1 MVSNHRVCVAEAWI
15 DLYGGIIVE
24 IELNFLPFES
34 TDFSLTIYRKR
45 YGGEKRAEG
54 FFVAK
59 LPDDNRQSEKDTE
72 YFQYL
77 IALSP
82 FDGATEYQY
91 CAKENPVLMCSI
103 IWYLFKEKVKSEY
116 EGEYEIID
124 KYNKFVSFVVQK
136 FQEGTRNIKVSPYY
150 LASKNQYGFI
160 LDFSFR
166 KYDSVPY
173 GRRIQELSFS
183 IDKAGKSNANS
194 YLDKLNFTRHFID
207 KIFSSLSEL
216 KIGDFV
222 YYISNEFS
230 SLRSEELKDRE
241 YIFSAGRVDTDKLRG
256 IKNHPY
262 ASPNKQPLYVFVF
275 KEDEKDVGNELFKA
289 LSGKTYPSTFPGMK
303 KMFDCELSTSTVTS
317 IIVDLDKESEDNL
330 IRQLQDIVDNNR
342 DKQIIG
348 IFIDSYSDNISY
360 SLNYTRIK
368 HTFFSLGIPLQAVRK
383 HRILASDGLKWAASG
398 IGLQI
403 LSKLGGIPWLVKPST
418 ADCLIFGIGM
428 AHEINE
434 RRNEGC
440 KIKKYFA
447 YSVCFDSTG
456 VYKSLGILGES
467 ENQQQYLKNL
477 EINIIA
483 QVKERLQSGNSITS
497 CVIHTPFK
505 MRNDELK
512 AIKNGLEKLKNEFSS
527 IDFTVI
533 KINTVNRFF
542 GFADNNLKIPYESSF
557 VKLSKKEYLIW
568 FDGLKHGKEYI
579 NKRIANPTHIEF
591 IYTSNDSNRMSL
603 LQDIVNLAG
612 ASWRGFNAKLVPISI
627 YYPQLIA
634 RFIRDFRKIDAKHN
648 FTNEL
653 AQFSVPWFL

>member
-1 MVSNHRVCVAEAWI
+1 M
-15 DLYGGIIVE
+15 E
-24 IELNFLPFES
+24 IELSFLPFES
-34 TDFSLTIYRKR
+34 TDFSLTVYRKR
-45 YGGEKRAEG
+45 YDGEKRAEG
-54 FFVAK
+54 FFVSK
-59 LPDDNRQSEKDTE
+59 LPIEDIQSEEDTK
-72 YFQYL
+72 YQQYL
-77 IALSP
+77 VALCP
-82 FDGATEYQY
+82 FDGASEYKY

-103 IWYLFKEKVKSEY
+103 IWHLFKEKVKREY
-116 EGEYEIID
+116 SGEYEIVD

-136 FQEGTRNIKVSPYY
+136 FQEGSRNIKVSPYY

-166 KYDSVPY
+166 KNNGVPY

-194 YLDKLNFTRHFID
+194 YLDRLNFTRFFID
-207 KIFSSLSEL
+207 NIFSSLSEL
-216 KIGDFV
+216 RIGNFD
-222 YYISNEFS
+222 YKISNVFS
-230 SLRSEELKDRE
+230 QLRSEELKDRE

-262 ASPNKQPLYVFVF
+262 ANPSKQPLYVFVF
-275 KEDEKDVGNELFKA
+275 KENEKDAGNELFKA

-317 IIVDLDKESEDNL
+317 IIIDLDKESEDTL
-330 IRQLQDIVDNNR
+330 ISQLQEIVNNNS
-342 DKQIIG
+342 DKQVIG
-348 IFIDSYSDNISY
+348 IFIDSYSDSNSR
-360 SLNYTRIK
+360 SLNYTKIK
-368 HTFFSLGIPLQAVRK
+368 HAFFLLGVPLQAVRK
-383 HRILASDGLKWAASG
+383 NRILSSDGLKWSSSG

-418 ADCLIFGIGM
+418 EDCLIFGVGM

-434 RRNEGC
+434 CRDAGHR
-440 KIKKYFA
+440 IKKYYT

-477 EINIIA
+477 ETNIVA
-483 QVKERLQSGNSITS
+483 QVKERLQSGNAITS